1 MAVSSVHI
9 ELDKFFHETRGL
21 NKDNCWEW
29 FESFR
34 NTLLYKGYEEN
45 PHPYAMYLL
54 DEMEC
59 YSAYCAVGN
68 IEGRVIAELERKKEP
83 VTYEA
88 VYNICIEKKGEEYL
102 NLKEKE
108 SRYIEAHPEANK
120 WKSNGRRAAKTSST
134 KPKEGSKKDD
144 ENPET
149 PTTEETSAPR
159 PEPERRTAAP
169 QQQPRQQAQPVAQK
183 AAVKKPGQVVWGTFE
198 NVYLS
203 QDEFN
208 EILHMVGNL
217 NSTREM
223 VDSLSAKL
231 EDGSVTSLNHYATLV
246 SWANYRKSQA
256 GKEAEGDG
264 FGRRYETVSEHNMRV
279 SRQADVWIAEHFG
292 KNRKEA
298 VNG

>member
-68 IEGRVIAELERKKEP
+68 IEGRVVAELERKKEE

-88 VYNICIEKKGEEYL
+88 VYNICVEKKGEEYL

-120 WKSNGRRAAKTSST
+120 WKSNGRRSEKSSST
-134 KPKEGSKKDD
+134 KPKEGSKKDA
-144 ENPET
+144 ENPVER
-149 PTTEETSAPR
+149 PTKSDS
-159 PEPERRTAAP
+159 
-169 QQQPRQQAQPVAQK
+169 K
-183 AAVKKPGQVVWGTFE
+183 GPGDLVYGSCE
-198 NVYLS
+198 NVFLT

-208 EILHMVGNL
+208 KIAMDVGNL
-217 NSTREM
+217 KEANSL
-223 VDSLSAKL
+223 V
-231 EDGSVTSLNHYATLV
+231 EDLSLNLADGKIESSNHFATLQK
-246 SWANYRKSQA
+246 WAKWRKNHPNDERLETFHERDDRNQI
-256 GKEAEGDG
+256 ETM
-264 FGRRYETVSEHNMRV
+264 RRVFSM
-279 SRQADVWIAEHFG
+279 
-292 KNRKEA
+292 
-298 VNG
+298 

>member
-68 IEGRVIAELERKKEP
+68 IEGRVVAELERKKES

-88 VYNICIEKKGEEYL
+88 VYNICVEKKGEEYL

-120 WKSNGRRAAKTSST
+120 WKSNGRRSAKSSST
-134 KPKEGSKKDD
+134 KQKEGSKKDA
-144 ENPET
+144 ENPE
-149 PTTEETSAPR
+149 PQDTEEVPAPR
-159 PEPERRTAAP
+159 TERRPAAP

-183 AAVKKPGQVVWGTFE
+183 AAVKKPGQEVWGTFA

-203 QDEFN
+203 QDEYN
-208 EILHMVGNL
+208 EILHLVGNL

-231 EDGSVTSLNHYATLV
+231 EDGSTTSSNHYATLV
-246 SWANYRKSQA
+246 YWANWRKKA
-256 GKEAEGDG
+256 DEEKEKGKETFTERE
-264 FGRRYETVSEHNMRV
+264 GRRQVEQLKKY
-279 SRQADVWIAEHFG
+279 G
-292 KNRKEA
+292 LL
-298 VNG
+298 

>member
-68 IEGRVIAELERKKEP
+68 IEGRVVAELERKKES

-88 VYNICIEKKGEEYL
+88 VYNICVEKKGEEYL

-120 WKSNGRRAAKTSST
+120 WKSNGRRSAKSSST
-134 KPKEGSKKDD
+134 KQKEGSKKDA
-144 ENPET
+144 ENPE
-149 PTTEETSAPR
+149 PQDTEETSEAR
-159 PEPERRTAAP
+159 TEPERRQAAP
-169 QQQPRQQAQPVAQK
+169 QQQPCQQAQPVAQK

-198 NVYLS
+198 NVFLS
-203 QDEFN
+203 QEEFN
-208 EILHMVGNL
+208 ELARLVGNL

-231 EDGSVTSLNHYATLV
+231 EDGSTTSANHYATLTY
-246 SWANYRKSQA
+246 WANWRKKA
-256 GKEAEGDG
+256 DEEKEKGKETFTERE
-264 FGRRYETVSEHNMRV
+264 GRRQVEQLKKY
-279 SRQADVWIAEHFG
+279 G
-292 KNRKEA
+292 LL
-298 VNG
+298 

>member
-68 IEGRVIAELERKKEP
+68 IEGRVVAELERKKEQ

-88 VYNICIEKKGEEYL
+88 VYNICVEKKGEEYL

-120 WKSNGRRAAKTSST
+120 WKSNGRRSAKSSST
-134 KPKEGSKKDD
+134 KPKEGSKKDA
-144 ENPET
+144 ENPE
-149 PTTEETSAPR
+149 PQDTEEAQAPR
-159 PEPERRTAAP
+159 TEPERRQATP
-169 QQQPRQQAQPVAQK
+169 QQAQPVAQK
-183 AAVKKPGQVVWGTFE
+183 AAVKKPGQEVWGTFA

-203 QDEFN
+203 QDEYN
-208 EILHMVGNL
+208 EILHLVGNL

-231 EDGSVTSLNHYATLV
+231 EDGSTTSANHFATLTY
-246 SWANYRKSQA
+246 WANWRKKA
-256 GKEAEGDG
+256 DEEKEKGKETFTERE
-264 FGRRYETVSEHNMRV
+264 GRRQVEQLKKY
-279 SRQADVWIAEHFG
+279 G
-292 KNRKEA
+292 LL
-298 VNG
+298 

>member
-68 IEGRVIAELERKKEP
+68 IEGRVVAELDRKKEQ

-88 VYNICIEKKGEEYL
+88 VYNICVEKKGEEYL

-108 SRYIEAHPEANK
+108 ARYIESHPEANK
-120 WKSNGRRAAKTSST
+120 WKSNGRRAAKSSST
-134 KPKEGSKKDD
+134 KPKEGSKKDA
-144 ENPET
+144 ENPE
-149 PTTEETSAPR
+149 PQDTEETPAPR
-159 PEPERRTAAP
+159 PEPERRPAAP
-169 QQQPRQQAQPVAQK
+169 QQQHRQQAQPVAQK

-203 QDEFN
+203 QDEYN
-208 EILHMVGNL
+208 EIMHIVGNL

-223 VDSLSAKL
+223 VDSFSAKL
-231 EDGSVTSLNHYATLV
+231 EDGSVTSANHYATLTN
-246 SWANYRKSQA
+246 WANWRKKA
-256 GKEAEGDG
+256 DEEKEKGKETFAERE
-264 FGRRYETVSEHNMRV
+264 GRRQFEQLKKY
-279 SRQADVWIAEHFG
+279 G
-292 KNRKEA
+292 LL
-298 VNG
+298 

>member
-45 PHPYAMYLL
+45 PHPYAMFLL

-83 VTYEA
+83 VTYET
-88 VYNICIEKKGEEYL
+88 VYNICVEKKGEEYL

-108 SRYIEAHPEANK
+108 SRYIESHPEANK
-120 WKSNGRRAAKTSST
+120 WKSNGHRATKSSSSKT
-134 KPKEGSKKDD
+134 KDGSKKDS
-144 ENPET
+144 ENQKPHA
-149 PTTEETSAPR
+149 TEEASAPPAAQAQR
-159 PEPERRTAAP
+159 PRRSATPAPAPAAAP
-169 QQQPRQQAQPVAQK
+169 K
-183 AAVKKPGQVVWGTFE
+183 AATKKPGQVIWGTFE

-208 EILHMVGNL
+208 ELARLVGNL

-223 VDSLSAKL
+223 IDSLSAKL
-231 EDGSVTSLNHYATLV
+231 EDGSTTSSNHYATLV
-246 SWANYRKSQA
+246 YWANYRKSQA
-256 GKEAEGDG
+256 EKDADGDG

-292 KNRKEA
+292 KNKKEA

>member
-9 ELDKFFHETRGL
+9 ELDQFFHETRGL

-68 IEGRVIAELERKKEP
+68 IEGRVVAELERKKEP

-88 VYNICIEKKGEEYL
+88 VYNICVEKKGEEYL

-120 WKSNGRRAAKTSST
+120 WKSNGRRSAKSSST
-134 KPKEGSKKDD
+134 KSKEGSKKDA
-144 ENPET
+144 ENPE
-149 PTTEETSAPR
+149 PQDTEEAPAPR
-159 PEPERRTAAP
+159 TETERRPAAP

-183 AAVKKPGQVVWGTFE
+183 AAVKKPGQDVYGAFT

-203 QDEFN
+203 QEEFN
-208 EILHMVGNL
+208 EILRLVGNL
-217 NSTREM
+217 NATREM
-223 VDSLSAKL
+223 IDSLSAKL
-231 EDGSVTSLNHYATLV
+231 EDGSTTSANHFATLTY
-246 SWANYRKSQA
+246 WANWRKKA
-256 GKEAEGDG
+256 DEEKEKGKETFTERE
-264 FGRRYETVSEHNMRV
+264 GRRQVEQLKKY
-279 SRQADVWIAEHFG
+279 G
-292 KNRKEA
+292 LL
-298 VNG
+298 

>member
-9 ELDKFFHETRGL
+9 ELDQFFHETRGL

-68 IEGRVIAELERKKEP
+68 IEGRVVAELERKKEQ

-88 VYNICIEKKGEEYL
+88 VYNICVEKKGEEYL

-120 WKSNGRRAAKTSST
+120 WKSNGRRSAKSSST
-134 KPKEGSKKDD
+134 KPKEGSKKDA
-144 ENPET
+144 ENPE
-149 PTTEETSAPR
+149 PQDTEEATEPR
-159 PEPERRTAAP
+159 TERKTAAT
-169 QQQPRQQAQPVAQK
+169 QQPRQQTQPVAQK

-203 QDEFN
+203 QEEFN
-208 EILHMVGNL
+208 ELARLVGNL

-223 VDSLSAKL
+223 IDSLSAKL
-231 EDGSVTSLNHYATLV
+231 EDGSTTSANHYATLV
-246 SWANYRKSQA
+246 YWANWRKKA
-256 GKEAEGDG
+256 DEEKEKGKETFTERE
-264 FGRRYETVSEHNMRV
+264 GRRQVEQLKKY
-279 SRQADVWIAEHFG
+279 G
-292 KNRKEA
+292 LL
-298 VNG
+298 

>member
-68 IEGRVIAELERKKEP
+68 IEGRVVAELDRKKEQ

-88 VYNICIEKKGEEYL
+88 VYNICVEKKGEEYL

-108 SRYIEAHPEANK
+108 ARYIESHPEANK
-120 WKSNGRRAAKTSST
+120 WKSNGRRAAKSSST
-134 KPKEGSKKDD
+134 KPKEGSKKDA
-144 ENPET
+144 ENPE
-149 PTTEETSAPR
+149 PQDTEETQAPR
-159 PEPERRTAAP
+159 PEPERRPAAP
-169 QQQPRQQAQPVAQK
+169 QQQHRQQAQPVAQK

-203 QDEFN
+203 QDEYN
-208 EILHMVGNL
+208 EIMHIVGNL

-223 VDSLSAKL
+223 VDSFSAKL
-231 EDGSVTSLNHYATLV
+231 EDGSVTSANHYATLTN
-246 SWANYRKSQA
+246 WANWRKKA
-256 GKEAEGDG
+256 DEEKEKGKETFAERE
-264 FGRRYETVSEHNMRV
+264 GRRQVEQLKKY
-279 SRQADVWIAEHFG
+279 G
-292 KNRKEA
+292 LL
-298 VNG
+298 

>member
-68 IEGRVIAELERKKEP
+68 IEGRVVAELERKKES

-88 VYNICIEKKGEEYL
+88 VYNICVEKKGEEYL

-120 WKSNGRRAAKTSST
+120 WKSNGRRSAKSSST
-134 KPKEGSKKDD
+134 KQKEGSKKDA
-144 ENPET
+144 ENPE
-149 PTTEETSAPR
+149 PQDTEETSEAR
-159 PEPERRTAAP
+159 TEPERRQAAP
-169 QQQPRQQAQPVAQK
+169 QQQTRQQAQPVAQK

-203 QDEFN
+203 QEEFN
-208 EILHMVGNL
+208 EILRLVGNL

-231 EDGSVTSLNHYATLV
+231 EDGSTTSANHYATLTY
-246 SWANYRKSQA
+246 WANWRKKA
-256 GKEAEGDG
+256 DEEKEKGKETFTERE
-264 FGRRYETVSEHNMRV
+264 GRRQVEQLKKY
-279 SRQADVWIAEHFG
+279 G
-292 KNRKEA
+292 LL
-298 VNG
+298 

>member
-45 PHPYAMYLL
+45 PHPYAMFLL

-68 IEGRVIAELERKKEP
+68 IEGRVIAELERKKEQ
-83 VTYEA
+83 VTYET
-88 VYNICIEKKGEEYL
+88 VYNICVEKKGEEYL

-108 SRYIEAHPEANK
+108 SRYIESHPEANK
-120 WKSNGRRAAKTSST
+120 WKSNGHRATKSSSSKT
-134 KPKEGSKKDD
+134 KEGSKKDA

-149 PTTEETSAPR
+149 PTTEETSAHR
-159 PEPERRTAAP
+159 PEPQVRPAAP
-169 QQQPRQQAQPVAQK
+169 QQQPSQQAQPVAQK

-203 QDEFN
+203 QEEFN
-208 EILHMVGNL
+208 ELARLVGNL

-231 EDGSVTSLNHYATLV
+231 EDGSTTSSNHYATLTY
-246 SWANYRKSQA
+246 WANYRKSH
-256 GKEAEGDG
+256 AEGEG
-264 FGRRYETVSEHNMRV
+264 EEGGRRYETVSEHNMRV

-292 KNRKEA
+292 KNKKEA

>member
-68 IEGRVIAELERKKEP
+68 IEGRVVAELERKKEQ

-88 VYNICIEKKGEEYL
+88 VYNICVEKKGEEYL

-120 WKSNGRRAAKTSST
+120 WKSNGRRSAKSSST
-134 KPKEGSKKDD
+134 KPKEGSKKDA
-144 ENPET
+144 EKPE
-149 PTTEETSAPR
+149 PQDTEEAPAPR
-159 PEPERRTAAP
+159 TEPERRQATP
-169 QQQPRQQAQPVAQK
+169 QQAQPVAQK
-183 AAVKKPGQVVWGTFE
+183 AAVKKPGQDVYGAFT

-203 QDEFN
+203 QEEFN
-208 EILHMVGNL
+208 ELARLVGNL
-217 NSTREM
+217 NATREM
-223 VDSLSAKL
+223 IDSLSAKL
-231 EDGSVTSLNHYATLV
+231 EDGSTTSANHFATLTY
-246 SWANYRKSQA
+246 WANWRKKA
-256 GKEAEGDG
+256 EEEKEKGKETFTERE
-264 FGRRYETVSEHNMRV
+264 GRRQVEQLKKY
-279 SRQADVWIAEHFG
+279 G
-292 KNRKEA
+292 LL
-298 VNG
+298 

>member
-68 IEGRVIAELERKKEP
+68 IEGRVVAELERKKEE

-88 VYNICIEKKGEEYL
+88 VYNICVEKKGEEYL

-120 WKSNGRRAAKTSST
+120 WKSNGRRSAKSSST
-134 KPKEGSKKDD
+134 KQKESSIKDA
-144 ENPET
+144 ENPE
-149 PTTEETSAPR
+149 PPATEETSTVP
-159 PEPERRTAAP
+159 AA
-169 QQQPRQQAQPVAQK
+169 QAQRPRRPATPAPAPAAVPK
-183 AAVKKPGQVVWGTFE
+183 AATKKPGQEIWGTFA

-203 QDEFN
+203 QEEFN
-208 EILHMVGNL
+208 EILHLVGNL

-231 EDGSVTSLNHYATLV
+231 EDGSITSANHYATLTY
-246 SWANYRKSQA
+246 WANWRKKA
-256 GKEAEGDG
+256 DEEKEKGKETFTERE
-264 FGRRYETVSEHNMRV
+264 GRRQVEQLKKY
-279 SRQADVWIAEHFG
+279 G
-292 KNRKEA
+292 LL
-298 VNG
+298 

>member
-68 IEGRVIAELERKKEP
+68 IEGRVVAELERKKEQ

-88 VYNICIEKKGEEYL
+88 VYNICVEKKGEEYI

-134 KPKEGSKKDD
+134 KPNEGSKKEA
-144 ENPET
+144 ENPE
-149 PTTEETSAPR
+149 PQDTEETTAPR
-159 PEPERRTAAP
+159 PEPQGRPAAP

-183 AAVKKPGQVVWGTFE
+183 AAVKKPGQDVYGAFT

-208 EILHMVGNL
+208 ELARMVGNL
-217 NSTREM
+217 NATREM
-223 VDSLSAKL
+223 IDSLSAKL
-231 EDGSVTSLNHYATLV
+231 EDGSTTSLNHYATLV
-246 SWANYRKSQA
+246 NWANWRKKA
-256 GKEAEGDG
+256 DEEKEKGKETFTERE
-264 FGRRYETVSEHNMRV
+264 GRRQVEQLKKY
-279 SRQADVWIAEHFG
+279 G
-292 KNRKEA
+292 LLP
-298 VNG
+298 

>member
-68 IEGRVIAELERKKEP
+68 IEGRVVAELERKKEE

-88 VYNICIEKKGEEYL
+88 VYNICVEKKGEEYL

-120 WKSNGRRAAKTSST
+120 WKSNGRRSAKSSST
-134 KPKEGSKKDD
+134 KQKEGSKKDA
-144 ENPET
+144 ENPE
-149 PTTEETSAPR
+149 PQTTKKAQAVPAAHAPA
-159 PEPERRTAAP
+159 TAPAP
-169 QQQPRQQAQPVAQK
+169 K
-183 AAVKKPGQVVWGTFE
+183 AAVKKPGQEVWGTFA

-203 QDEFN
+203 QDEYN
-208 EILHMVGNL
+208 EVMRLVGNL

-231 EDGSVTSLNHYATLV
+231 EDGSVTSSNHYATLV
-246 SWANYRKSQA
+246 YWANYRKSH
-256 GKEAEGDG
+256 AEKDTDGDG

-279 SRQADVWIAEHFG
+279 LHQGIEFV
-292 KNRKEA
+292 KNGGLEKLK
-298 VNG
+298 NGTF

>member
-68 IEGRVIAELERKKEP
+68 IEGRVVAELERKKEQ

-88 VYNICIEKKGEEYL
+88 VYNICVEKKGEEYL

-120 WKSNGRRAAKTSST
+120 WKSNGRRSAKSSST
-134 KPKEGSKKDD
+134 KPKEGSKKDA
-144 ENPET
+144 ENPE
-149 PTTEETSAPR
+149 PQDTEESQAPR
-159 PEPERRTAAP
+159 TEPERRQATP
-169 QQQPRQQAQPVAQK
+169 QQAQPVAQK
-183 AAVKKPGQVVWGTFE
+183 AAVKKPGQEVWGTFA

-203 QDEFN
+203 QDEYN
-208 EILHMVGNL
+208 EILHLVGNL

-231 EDGSVTSLNHYATLV
+231 EDGSTTSANHFATLTY
-246 SWANYRKSQA
+246 WANWRKKA
-256 GKEAEGDG
+256 DEEKEKGKETFTERE
-264 FGRRYETVSEHNMRV
+264 GRRQVEQLKKY
-279 SRQADVWIAEHFG
+279 G
-292 KNRKEA
+292 LL
-298 VNG
+298 

>member
-45 PHPYAMYLL
+45 PHPYAMFLL

-83 VTYEA
+83 VTYET
-88 VYNICIEKKGEEYL
+88 VYNICVEKKGEEYL

-108 SRYIEAHPEANK
+108 SRYIESHPEANK
-120 WKSNGRRAAKTSST
+120 WKSNGHRATKSSSSKT
-134 KPKEGSKKDD
+134 KDGSKKDS
-144 ENPET
+144 ENQKPQA
-149 PTTEETSAPR
+149 TEEASAPPAAQAQR
-159 PEPERRTAAP
+159 PRRSATPAPAPAAAP
-169 QQQPRQQAQPVAQK
+169 K
-183 AAVKKPGQVVWGTFE
+183 AATKKPGQVIWGTFE

-203 QDEFN
+203 QEEFN
-208 EILHMVGNL
+208 ELARLVGNL
-217 NSTREM
+217 NATREM
-223 VDSLSAKL
+223 IDSLSAKL
-231 EDGSVTSLNHYATLV
+231 EDGSITSANHYATLTY
-246 SWANYRKSQA
+246 WANYRKSH
-256 GKEAEGDG
+256 AEGEG
-264 FGRRYETVSEHNMRV
+264 EEGGRRYETVSEHNMRV
-279 SRQADVWIAEHFG
+279 SRQADEWIDEHFP
-292 KNRKEA
+292 KKA
-298 VNG
+298 VSNG

>member
-68 IEGRVIAELERKKEP
+68 IEGRVVAELERKKEE

-88 VYNICIEKKGEEYL
+88 VYNICVEKKGEEYL

-108 SRYIEAHPEANK
+108 ARYIESHPEANK
-120 WKSNGRRAAKTSST
+120 WKSNGRRSAKSSST
-134 KPKEGSKKDD
+134 KPNKGSKKDA

-149 PTTEETSAPR
+149 PATEEAPAPR
-159 PEPERRTAAP
+159 PEPERRPAAP
-169 QQQPRQQAQPVAQK
+169 QQQPHQQAQPVAQK
-183 AAVKKPGQVVWGTFE
+183 AAVKKPGQVVWGTFA

-203 QDEFN
+203 LDEYN
-208 EILHMVGNL
+208 EIMHIVGNL

-223 VDSLSAKL
+223 VDSFSAKL
-231 EDGSVTSLNHYATLV
+231 EDGSVTSANHYATLTN
-246 SWANYRKSQA
+246 WANYRKSQA
-256 GKEAEGDG
+256 EKDADGDG

-292 KNRKEA
+292 KNKKEA

>member
-68 IEGRVIAELERKKEP
+68 IEGRVVAELERKKEQ

-88 VYNICIEKKGEEYL
+88 VYNICVEKKGEEYL

-120 WKSNGRRAAKTSST
+120 WKSNGRRSAKSSST
-134 KPKEGSKKDD
+134 KPKEGSKKDA

-149 PTTEETSAPR
+149 QTTEETSAPR
-159 PEPERRTAAP
+159 PEPERRPAAP

-198 NVYLS
+198 NVFLS
-203 QDEFN
+203 QEEFN
-208 EILHMVGNL
+208 ELARLVGNL

-223 VDSLSAKL
+223 IDSLSAKL
-231 EDGSVTSLNHYATLV
+231 EDGSTTSVNHYATLTY
-246 SWANYRKSQA
+246 WANWRKKA
-256 GKEAEGDG
+256 DEEKEKGKETFTERE
-264 FGRRYETVSEHNMRV
+264 GRRQVEQLKKY
-279 SRQADVWIAEHFG
+279 G
-292 KNRKEA
+292 LL
-298 VNG
+298 

>member
-68 IEGRVIAELERKKEP
+68 IEGRVVSELERKKEP

-88 VYNICIEKKGEEYL
+88 VYSICVEKKGEEYL

-120 WKSNGRRAAKTSST
+120 WKSNGRRAAKSS
-134 KPKEGSKKDD
+134 KPKEGSKKDA
-144 ENPET
+144 ENPE
-149 PTTEETSAPR
+149 PQDTEEAPAPR
-159 PEPERRTAAP
+159 TEPERRQATS
-169 QQQPRQQAQPVAQK
+169 QQAQPVAQK

-203 QDEFN
+203 QEEFN
-208 EILHMVGNL
+208 ELARLVGNL
-217 NSTREM
+217 NATREM

-231 EDGSVTSLNHYATLV
+231 EDGSTTSANHYATLV
-246 SWANYRKSQA
+246 YWANWRKKA
-256 GKEAEGDG
+256 DEEKEKGKETFTERE
-264 FGRRYETVSEHNMRV
+264 GRRQVEQLKKY
-279 SRQADVWIAEHFG
+279 G
-292 KNRKEA
+292 LL
-298 VNG
+298 

>member
-68 IEGRVIAELERKKEP
+68 IEGRVVAELERKKEP
-83 VTYEA
+83 VTYET
-88 VYNICIEKKGEEYL
+88 VYNICVEKKGEEYL

-120 WKSNGRRAAKTSST
+120 WKSNGRRSAKSSST
-134 KPKEGSKKDD
+134 KPNEGSKKDA
-144 ENPET
+144 ENPE
-149 PTTEETSAPR
+149 PQDTEETPAPR
-159 PEPERRTAAP
+159 PEPERKPAAP
-169 QQQPRQQAQPVAQK
+169 QQQPRQQAQTVAQK

-203 QDEFN
+203 QEEYN
-208 EILHMVGNL
+208 EIMHIVGNL

-223 VDSLSAKL
+223 VDSFSAKL
-231 EDGSVTSLNHYATLV
+231 EDGSVTSANHYATLV
-246 SWANYRKSQA
+246 NWANYRKSQA
-256 GKEAEGDG
+256 EEKEKGKETFTERE
-264 FGRRYETVSEHNMRV
+264 GRRQVEQLKKY
-279 SRQADVWIAEHFG
+279 G
-292 KNRKEA
+292 LL
-298 VNG
+298 

>member
-68 IEGRVIAELERKKEP
+68 IEGRVVAELERKKES

-88 VYNICIEKKGEEYL
+88 VYNICVEKKGEEYL

-120 WKSNGRRAAKTSST
+120 WKSNGRRSAKSSST
-134 KPKEGSKKDD
+134 KQKEGSKKDA
-144 ENPET
+144 ENPE
-149 PTTEETSAPR
+149 PQDTEETSEAR
-159 PEPERRTAAP
+159 TERRPAAP
-169 QQQPRQQAQPVAQK
+169 QQQPRQQAQPVVQK
-183 AAVKKPGQVVWGTFE
+183 AAVKKPGQEVWGTFA

-203 QDEFN
+203 QDEYN
-208 EILHMVGNL
+208 EILHLVGNL

-231 EDGSVTSLNHYATLV
+231 EDGSTTSSNHYATLTY
-246 SWANYRKSQA
+246 WANWRKKA
-256 GKEAEGDG
+256 DEEKEKGKETFTERE
-264 FGRRYETVSEHNMRV
+264 GRRQVEQLKKY
-279 SRQADVWIAEHFG
+279 G
-292 KNRKEA
+292 LL
-298 VNG
+298 

>member
-68 IEGRVIAELERKKEP
+68 IEGRVVAELERKKEE

-88 VYNICIEKKGEEYL
+88 VYNICVEKKGEEYL

-120 WKSNGRRAAKTSST
+120 WKSNGRRSAKSSST
-134 KPKEGSKKDD
+134 KPKEGSKKDA
-144 ENPET
+144 ENPEPQAT
-149 PTTEETSAPR
+149 DEAPA
-159 PEPERRTAAP
+159 PQPERRPAAH
-169 QQQPRQQAQPVAQK
+169 QEQRQQVLPSAQK
-183 AAVKKPGQVVWGTFE
+183 AAVKKPEQVVWGKFE

-203 QDEFN
+203 QDEYN
-208 EILHMVGNL
+208 ELARLLGNL
-217 NSTREM
+217 NTAREM

-231 EDGSVTSLNHYATLV
+231 EDGSTTSSNHYATLV
-246 SWANYRKSQA
+246 YWANYRKNHP
-256 GKEAEGDG
+256 AEQKTFAERDA
-264 FGRRYETVSEHNMRV
+264 E
-279 SRQADVWIAEHFG
+279 RQIQTLKRLGVVPNEFF
-292 KNRKEA
+292 N
-298 VNG
+298 N